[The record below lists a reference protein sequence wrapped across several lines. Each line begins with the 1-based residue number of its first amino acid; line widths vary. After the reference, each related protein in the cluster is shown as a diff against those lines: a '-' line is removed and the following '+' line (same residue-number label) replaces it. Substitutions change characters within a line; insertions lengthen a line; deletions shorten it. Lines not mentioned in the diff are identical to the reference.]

1 MPRKVYR
8 KGKSKAGPLK
18 RLQREVKKIER
29 VMQGLETKVSVLPFN
44 GGATERQSNV
54 MQIDNITD
62 ISLGSGDGN
71 RIGDSIRVTGIHVRY
86 LGLNNTGDD
95 TSKQMLRFILFQDR
109 KFTGTPASGDELLA
123 GYTETNDRFT
133 NFLSPLS
140 HDRCPDYGDS
150 AQQKRIK
157 PFKIISDHLMKVP
170 YASGN
175 GIDIVYERKF
185 IFKQGL
191 SVLYSGSNAG
201 VGQIF
206 LAVFPGC
213 FSDSANN
220 PQYGW
225 NVKLYYND
233 I

>member
-1 MPRKVYR
+1 
-8 KGKSKAGPLK
+8 
-18 RLQREVKKIER
+18 
-29 VMQGLETKVSVLPFN
+29 
-44 GGATERQSNV
+44 
-54 MQIDNITD
+54 
-62 ISLGSGDGN
+62 
-71 RIGDSIRVTGIHVRY
+71 
-86 LGLNNTGDD
+86 
-95 TSKQMLRFILFQDR
+95 
-109 KFTGTPASGDELLA
+109 
-123 GYTETNDRFT
+123 
-133 NFLSPLS
+133 
-140 HDRCPDYGDS
+140 
-150 AQQKRIK
+150 
-157 PFKIISDHLMKVP
+157 LMKVP